1 MIALPAGKKVY
12 FASDFHLGVPNYES
26 SLAREKKVVAWLQS
40 IEKDAHCVFLMGDIF
55 DFWFE
60 HKHSAPKGFV
70 RLLGQ
75 LAKMSDKGIQIQF
88 FTGNH
93 DMWMFGYLEKELNA
107 TIHYRPLETQIGN
120 HSFFLAHGD
129 GLGPGDTTY
138 KWIKKIFSNRF
149 FQWCYARLHPN
160 LSMGW
165 AMYLS
170 RRSRAQHGEAD
181 KVFLGEDKEWLVQ
194 YCKRKSISKHYDY
207 MLFGHRHLPLEI
219 AISESTTYIN
229 LGDWIQYFTYAEY
242 DGMSTQL
249 KKWE

>member
-26 SLAREKKVVAWLQS
+26 SLAREKKIVAWLQA
-40 IEKDAHCVFLMGDIF
+40 IEKDAHCIYLMGDIF

-75 LAKMSDKGIQIQF
+75 LAKMTDNGIQIEL

-93 DMWMFGYLEKELNA
+93 DMWMFGYLEQELNIK
-107 TIHYRPLETQIGN
+107 IHYKPVETQIGN
-120 HSFFLAHGD
+120 HYFFLAHGD

-138 KWIKKIFSNRF
+138 KLVKKIFSNKF

-160 LSMGW
+160 FSMGL

-194 YCKRKSISKHYDY
+194 YCKRKSQTKHYDY
-207 MLFGHRHLPLEI
+207 MIFGHRHLPLEI
-219 AISESTTYIN
+219 KISDVTTYIN

-242 DGMSTQL
+242 DGTSAQL